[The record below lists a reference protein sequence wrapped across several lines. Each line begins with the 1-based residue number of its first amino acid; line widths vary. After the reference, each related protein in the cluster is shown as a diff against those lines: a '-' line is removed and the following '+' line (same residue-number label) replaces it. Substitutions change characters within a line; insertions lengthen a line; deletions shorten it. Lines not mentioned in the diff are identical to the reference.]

1 MASSEIL
8 QLLQILKRVLL
19 KRDLTQELKSF
30 SLSER
35 ARHLQ
40 KGSQRAQIRHTD
52 FSGTFSKICLKR
64 CKVPS
69 VLPVHIP
76 AQILLTR
83 RGDTRRNSSSLS
95 LLAPHSCLVQPAE
108 VSGLL

>member
-76 AQILLTR
+76 AQILLTTV
-83 RGDTRRNSSSLS
+83 GEETQGEAAQAFLY
-95 LLAPHSCLVQPAE
+95 LPLTLV
-108 VSGLL
+108 